1 LPCSIIFN
9 VVTDFIRQEYHVSTP
24 ENTSKNR
31 KLLDEVRDV
40 MRLLKTLGRSVF
52 TRFGSV
58 AIFGKWPAVV
68 CCGAP
73 NLFAILSRGA
83 PRLVYV
89 KCLDVN
95 SQLDCDLRS
104 TM

>member
-1 LPCSIIFN
+1 M
-9 VVTDFIRQEYHVSTP
+9 P

-31 KLLDEVRDV
+31 ELLDEVRDV
-40 MRLLKTLGRSVF
+40 VRLLKPLGRSVF
-52 TRFGSV
+52 SRFGSV
-58 AIFGKWPAVV
+58 AIFGKWSDVV

-73 NLFAILSRGA
+73 NLFAILSHGV

-89 KCLDVN
+89 KYLDVN